1 MLGDGIEFY
10 KTAQHG
16 QAVFFHDTLSRGRVE
31 VCRGGHYT
39 AVCAD
44 SGQMWDNRDAM
55 VICRELGLSPYGEP
69 TPSDLCVIRT
79 VVVHSTY
86 NILVYSSLWPS
97 LQFHYHPMI

>member
-10 KTAQHG
+10 KTAQHR

-69 TPSDLCVIRT
+69 TPSDLCVI
-79 VVVHSTY
+79 
-86 NILVYSSLWPS
+86 
-97 LQFHYHPMI
+97 